1 MRGPC
6 PFFAER
12 NPERDI
18 VKQAQSLLEE
28 QYVQRDYKCSLFR
41 ADAKQEYL
49 PKEECESSLMRSVP
63 EM

>member
-1 MRGPC
+1 M
-6 PFFAER
+6 
-12 NPERDI
+12 
-18 VKQAQSLLEE
+18 EE